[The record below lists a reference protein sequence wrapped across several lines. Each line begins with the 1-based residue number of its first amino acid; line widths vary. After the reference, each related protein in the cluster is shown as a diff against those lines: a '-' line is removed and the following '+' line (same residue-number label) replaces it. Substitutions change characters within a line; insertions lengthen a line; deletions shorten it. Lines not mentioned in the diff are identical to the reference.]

1 MAFTPNDSSL
11 LSNQDTNKFLMYAG
25 IEPKISYST
34 IRDFTSWANWNLP
47 YIINIC
53 IYFIS
58 YVKL

>member
-34 IRDFTSWANWNLP
+34 IRDFTS
-47 YIINIC
+47 
-53 IYFIS
+53 
-58 YVKL
+58 